1 MIPFGAKTVNRE
13 AIIGCILGTA
23 VGDALGL
30 PYEGVSPRRATR
42 VLGPPDRYRFCF
54 RRGMIS
60 DDTEHTCMVAQS
72 LIEAGGD
79 VDVFTRQLAKRLR
92 WWIVALPA
100 GVGKATARGCIRL
113 WLGFHPSNAGVH
125 SAGNGPAMRAAIF
138 GAAIDD
144 LPLMLKLVRASS
156 HLTHT
161 DPKAEQG
168 AIAVALAAKQSRDHR
183 SVDANAWL
191 TQVADALSKD
201 GAECI
206 DLLRQVITS
215 VQAKQSTRAFAE
227 SLGLAKGVTGYTFHT
242 VPLAI
247 HAWLSFPNDY
257 QRAVTEIIGCGG
269 DADTTAAIVG
279 GIVGAGVG
287 RQGIPDPWIDGI
299 WDWPRSVSWMQN
311 LGDSLAES
319 MSTNQPTCA
328 PTIHPLAVLIRNLF
342 FLVVVLFHGF
352 RRLAP
357 PF

>member
-1 MIPFGAKTVNRE
+1 MNRE

-30 PYEGVSPRRATR
+30 PYEGISPRRAKR
-42 VLGPPDRYRFCF
+42 MLGPPDRYRFCF

-79 VDVFTRQLAKRLR
+79 VEVFTNRLASRLR

-100 GVGKATARGCIRL
+100 GVGKATARSCIRF
-113 WLGFHPSNAGVH
+113 WLGFHPRNAGVH

-144 LPLMLKLVRASS
+144 LPLMLRLVRASS
-156 HLTHT
+156 RLTHT

-168 AIAVALAAKQSRDHR
+168 AIVVALAAKQSRNHQ
-183 SVDANAWL
+183 SFDANVWL
-191 TQVADALSKD
+191 IQVTEALGNDA
-201 GAECI
+201 AECI
-206 DLLRQVITS
+206 DLLGQIIIS

-227 SLGLAKGVTGYTFHT
+227 SIGLAKGVTGYAFHT
-242 VPLAI
+242 VPIAI
-247 HAWLSFPNDY
+247 HAWLSFPSDY
-257 QRAVTEIIGCGG
+257 QRAVTEVIGCGG

-299 WDWPRSVSWMQN
+299 WEWPRSVSWMQK
-311 LGDSLAES
+311 LGDSLAQS
-319 MSTNQPTCA
+319 VSINQPTRA
-328 PTIHPLAVLIRNLF
+328 PTIHSLAVLIRNLF
-342 FLVVVLFHGF
+342 FLAIVLFHGF
-352 RRLAP
+352 RRLVP
-357 PF
+357 PY

>member
-1 MIPFGAKTVNRE
+1 MITFGTKTVNRE

-30 PYEGVSPRRATR
+30 PYEGVSPRRAQR
-42 VLGPPDRYRFCF
+42 MPGPPDRYRFCF

-79 VDVFTRQLAKRLR
+79 VEVFTNRLASRLR

-100 GVGKATARGCIRL
+100 GVGKATARSCLRL
-113 WLGFHPSNAGVH
+113 WLGFNPRSAGVH

-156 HLTHT
+156 RLTHT

-168 AIAVALAAKQSRDHR
+168 AIVVALAAKQSRDHQ
-183 SVDANAWL
+183 SFDANVWL
-191 TQVADALSKD
+191 MQVTEVLGNDA
-201 GAECI
+201 AECI

-215 VQAKQSTRAFAE
+215 IQAKQSTRTFAE

-247 HAWLSFPNDY
+247 HAWLSFPNNY

-287 RQGIPDPWIDGI
+287 RQGIPDPWINGI
-299 WDWPRSVSWMQN
+299 WEWPRSVQWMQS
-311 LGDSLAES
+311 LGDALAQS
-319 MSTNQPTCA
+319 MSTNQPARA

-342 FLVVVLFHGF
+342 FLAVVLFHGF